1 MSANLGRGGHVAASP
16 RVSTDVLLPVFFL
29 KREQRWN
36 FSATGVYSRL
46 MKALFF
52 ILFVV
57 TLTPVCHAA
66 RAPIDPI
73 ANDPYTGAIV
83 VDVATGKVLF
93 EDGADARVYPA
104 SVVKLM
110 DLLLILER
118 VENGALSLATE
129 VYVNAEAASMGGS
142 QVYLKEG
149 ERFSLDEMLFALCI
163 KSANDVAVALATQVA
178 GSKRGF
184 VELMNRRA
192 AELGMAATDFQSVHG
207 LPPETGQKPDVTT
220 ARDIA
225 SLALAV
231 IKQPK
236 AIGYTSTQEKW
247 FRDDSFQMLSHNRLL
262 GSVPG
267 CDGLKT
273 GYYRAAG
280 FSIAA
285 TAIRDGR
292 RIVAVVMGCSSRQ
305 VRDSKA
311 RELLELGFTNAP
323 AIANPIRPAAAPTP
337 DDAVSGSEQTVAMPA
352 SAQPSKPSFLRT
364 VLGVFQRIIVI
375 LLVVAAAGGVLLLV
389 LYSINRYRDRWKY
402 RL

>member
-1 MSANLGRGGHVAASP
+1 
-16 RVSTDVLLPVFFL
+16 
-29 KREQRWN
+29 
-36 FSATGVYSRL
+36 

-52 ILFVV
+52 ILSAV
-57 TLTPVCHAA
+57 TLTTVCHAA

-73 ANDPYTGAIV
+73 SNDPYTGAIV

-93 EDGADARVYPA
+93 EDGADTQVYPA

-110 DLLLILER
+110 DMLLILER
-118 VENGALSLATE
+118 VENGTLSLATE
-129 VYVNAEAASMGGS
+129 IHVNAEAARMGGS

-149 ERFSLDEMLFALCI
+149 ERFSLDEMLFALAI

-184 VELMNRRA
+184 VELMNLRA
-192 AELGMAATDFQSVHG
+192 AELGMVSTDFQSVHG

-231 IKQPK
+231 LKLPK
-236 AIGYTSTQEKW
+236 TIGYTSTREKW
-247 FRDDSFQMLSHNRLL
+247 FRDNTFQLLSHNRLL

-285 TAIRDGR
+285 TAMRDGR
-292 RIVAVVMGCSSRQ
+292 RIVAVVMGCSSRP

-311 RELLELGFTNAP
+311 RELLEQGFMNLPALAAP
-323 AIANPIRPAAAPTP
+323 TGPAAAPTTVNV
-337 DDAVSGSEQTVAMPA
+337 ASVSEQTVTEVATTE
-352 SAQPSKPSFLRT
+352 PSKPSSLRT
-364 VLGVFQRIIVI
+364 ALHVFQRITVI
-375 LLVVAAAGGVLLLV
+375 LLVVAVAGGVLLFV

-402 RL
+402 KL